1 MENEKYVKRT
11 QAQKLS
17 WLINLFAEIFRITSV
32 NSQQNILK
40 KLEKDGKENAFIST
54 HGMSWKYVEIL
65 SHVGKYFLGGACT
78 LEN

>member
-1 MENEKYVKRT
+1 MENKKYVKRT

-40 KLEKDGKENAFIST
+40 KLEKDDKKMHLLVLTGCREN
-54 HGMSWKYVEIL
+54 M
-65 SHVGKYFLGGACT
+65 
-78 LEN
+78 

>member
-17 WLINLFAEIFRITSV
+17 WLINLFAEIFRITWV

-40 KLEKDGKENAFIST
+40 KLEKDGKK
-54 HGMSWKYVEIL
+54 M
-65 SHVGKYFLGGACT
+65 YFLVLTGCR
-78 LEN
+78 ENM

>member
-54 HGMSWKYVEIL
+54 HGMS
-65 SHVGKYFLGGACT
+65 
-78 LEN
+78 

>member
-40 KLEKDGKENAFIST
+40 KLEKDGKKMHLLVLTGCREN
-54 HGMSWKYVEIL
+54 M
-65 SHVGKYFLGGACT
+65 
-78 LEN
+78 